1 MIKAPK
7 TIVMVRH
14 GRTEANDVYSARR
27 KGLPVDLAAEIR
39 VRSTPDWRRTLSQRG
54 IEEAKVAG
62 DWIEP
67 GP

>member
-27 KGLPVDLAAEIR
+27 KGLPVDLAAEIKSVQLLIGDGLCPTR
-39 VRSTPDWRRTLSQRG
+39 NRRSEGRR
-54 IEEAKVAG
+54 
-62 DWIEP
+62 
-67 GP
+67 